1 MRWRVSGSEVSV
13 PRVGSGKLVVARLAY
28 WTAVI
33 VLVTAY
39 FAVPSLRQ
47 LVLVV
52 VLALG
57 IAGIGLGV
65 ASLRPQGG
73 RVWLLITVGVA
84 LVVIGDVTTVA
95 YALNTPRPL
104 PYPGP
109 QVGFFLLAYLPLAV
123 GLFLAGRPQLPSRDN
138 LMVLDVVALSLAL
151 SLLLWIFIA
160 RPVAESLQLTGVGQ
174 STVIVSWV
182 EYSVVLALCA
192 RAFVNWR
199 SNRAVVLVSGGVVA
213 LLTANLL
220 FVLDLLIGGRRI
232 HGLLELGLLA
242 LGAVCGA
249 AALTGSRTTAAS
261 ASPAEH
267 RLGPWR
273 LTILAVA
280 ILLAPAVLLYEA
292 TSHGVT
298 TGVAIALTSA
308 GVGVLILVRIWL
320 SARHFQG
327 HLVRVG
333 AVRTAS
339 RALLS
344 ATTERDVVES
354 ARVALST
361 MLPADTDHGVRLVG
375 RPPQAARQPR
385 ARMWRRRDGLVS
397 DLAVWLSTDSSV
409 ANPGSRQSR
418 PDEPEPLWDNVP
430 APRWVSESDA
440 AWSDEPRNTL
450 VYTAPTTELLE
461 LWSALLV
468 VTDLALSALE
478 RIGLVAALASEER
491 ERYFRTLVMTSTD
504 VTLISRGGRIDY
516 ATPSSKSMFGRD
528 IRGEAFE
535 HLVRRQP
542 ERDESLEP
550 WSDTVDG
557 EDGYVVRADG
567 GSEIV
572 VVHRRDLVDD
582 ENIRGVVSTLRNVTR
597 ERTLQRELAHRAT
610 HDPLTGLANV
620 ELFGQELRSAV
631 HQGEDRRRAAGRAA
645 LFVDL
650 DGFKA
655 VNDTYGH
662 DVGDRVL
669 VETARRI
676 EACLRPGDLA
686 ARIGGDEFAV
696 LLRDLPD
703 VATAGGIAQRIVDAV
718 NSEPIEEATG
728 AVSQASVGVAYV
740 SGSVDP
746 DVLLRRADAALYEAK
761 AHGKGEWRLYD
772 EDGKSQD

>member
-1 MRWRVSGSEVSV
+1 M
-13 PRVGSGKLVVARLAY
+13 GSGKLVAARLAY

-33 VLVTAY
+33 VLVTVY
-39 FAVPSLRQ
+39 FAVPSVRQ
-47 LVLVV
+47 LVIGVV
-52 VLALG
+52 WASGFV
-57 IAGIGLGV
+57 GIGLGV
-65 ASLRPQGG
+65 ASLRPQSG
-73 RVWLLITVGVA
+73 RTWLMISVAVA
-84 LVVIGDVTTVA
+84 LVVVGDVVA
-95 YALNTPRPL
+95 AVYALNTPGPL
-104 PYPGP
+104 QYPGP
-109 QVGFFLLAYLPLAV
+109 QVVLFLLAYLPLVV
-123 GLFLAGRPQLPSRDN
+123 GLFLVGRPQLSSRDN
-138 LMVLDVVALSLAL
+138 LMVLDVCMLSLAL
-151 SLLLWIFIA
+151 SLLVWIFIA
-160 RPVAESLQLTGVGQ
+160 RPVVESRQLTGLGLG
-174 STVIVSWV
+174 IAIASWV
-182 EYSVVLALCA
+182 EYSAVLALCA

-199 SNRAVVLVSGGVVA
+199 SSRAVALVSGGAIA
-213 LLTANLL
+213 LLTANQL
-220 FVLDLLIGGRRI
+220 FVLNLLGGWGTG
-232 HGLLELGLLA
+232 GLVDLGLLA

-249 AALTGSRTTAAS
+249 AALTNSRTTAAS
-261 ASPAEH
+261 ASRSEH

-308 GVGVLILVRIWL
+308 GVGVLVLVRIWL
-320 SARHFQG
+320 SAQHFQRR
-327 HLVRVG
+327 LARVD

-339 RALLS
+339 RAMLS
-344 ATTERDVVES
+344 ATSERDVVES
-354 ARVALST
+354 ARVALSK
-361 MLPADTDHGVRLVG
+361 MLPAGTRNSVRLVG
-375 RPPQAARQPR
+375 RPPQTARQPR
-385 ARMWRRRDGLVS
+385 ARMWRRRDVDVS
-397 DLAVWLSTDSSV
+397 DLAVWSSTDSSV
-409 ANPGSRQSR
+409 ANEGGRQSR
-418 PDEPEPLWDNVP
+418 PDEPEPLWEDVP
-430 APRWVSESDA
+430 APRWVSESDP
-440 AWSDEPRNTL
+440 AWRGKPHNTV

-461 LWSALLV
+461 LWSALLAL
-468 VTDLALSALE
+468 TDVALSALE

-504 VTLISRGGRIDY
+504 VTLISRAGRIDY
-516 ATPSSKSMFGRD
+516 ATPSAKSIFGRD

-542 ERDESLEP
+542 EGDQIVGP
-550 WSDTVDG
+550 WPDTVDG
-557 EDGYVVRADG
+557 EDGYVVRPDG

-572 VVHRRDLVDD
+572 LVHRRDLVSD

-597 ERTLQRELAHRAT
+597 ERALQQELTHRAT

-631 HQGEDRRRAAGRAA
+631 YQGEDRRRGGGRAA

-650 DGFKA
+650 DDFKS

-662 DVGDRVL
+662 EVGDRVL
-669 VETARRI
+669 VEAARRI

-686 ARIGGDEFAV
+686 ARVGGDEFAV

-703 VATAGGIAQRIVDAV
+703 IATAGGIAQRIVDTL
-718 NSEPIEEATG
+718 NSDPIEEATG

-772 EDGKSQD
+772 EDGKVQDGES